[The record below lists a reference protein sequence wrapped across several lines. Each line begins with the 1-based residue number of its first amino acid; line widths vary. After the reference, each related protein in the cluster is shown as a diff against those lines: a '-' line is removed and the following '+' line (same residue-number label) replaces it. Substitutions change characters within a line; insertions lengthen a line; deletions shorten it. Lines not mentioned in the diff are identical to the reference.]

1 MLEQKTVFE
10 IQIFRSQNLSISA
23 IARRLG
29 IAPNTVRKYL
39 TKERCQMEKHS
50 KLDPFKDYIV
60 SRLNEYSEIT
70 SVVLFEGDT
79 VTQAR

>member
-1 MLEQKTVFE
+1 
-10 IQIFRSQNLSISA
+10 
-23 IARRLG
+23 
-29 IAPNTVRKYL
+29 
-39 TKERCQMEKHS
+39 MEKHS